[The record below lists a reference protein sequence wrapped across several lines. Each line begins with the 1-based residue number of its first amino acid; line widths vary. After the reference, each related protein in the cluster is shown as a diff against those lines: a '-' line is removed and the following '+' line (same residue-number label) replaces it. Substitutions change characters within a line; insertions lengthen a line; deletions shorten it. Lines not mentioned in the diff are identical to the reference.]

1 MDAELNPIGG
11 FNEDYF
17 AMKRFLLKAFIVI
30 LAAVVLLG
38 GWIAFDLYRPHKVD
52 IRKFDADEVAR
63 LDTAM
68 WRSYYSRER
77 LRMFGELTE
86 LLQKQYDLPFWR
98 RQLVAFYAAK
108 AAFVFKDGKSRE
120 DYEKALPDVEK
131 FYGEIRDISTT
142 DFDAK
147 QTAKLELEWWIV
159 HRQRKQYKDGDLARA
174 LAETAGAIYQMP
186 AENFLEHGALR
197 ADAMKIRDEK
207 AESGGVTEE
216 DWQKIDELLHRSWRS
231 LHDAVNR

>member
-1 MDAELNPIGG
+1 
-11 FNEDYF
+11 
-17 AMKRFLLKAFIVI
+17 MKRILLRIFFAL
-30 LAAVVLLG
+30 LALGVLLA

-86 LLQKQYDLPFWR
+86 LLEKQYDMPFWR

-131 FYGEIRDISTT
+131 FLGEIHDQSTT
-142 DFDAK
+142 DFDVKEA
-147 QTAKLELEWWIV
+147 ARLELEWWTV
-159 HRQRKQYKDGDLARA
+159 HRQRKQYEDGDLGRA
-174 LAETAGAIYQMP
+174 LADAAGALYQIP
-186 AENFLEHGALR
+186 AENFSKYGGLR
-197 ADAMKIRDEK
+197 AEAMKIRDDK
-207 AESGGVTEE
+207 AEAGGVTEE
-216 DWQKIDELLHRSWRS
+216 DWAKIDELLHLSWRS